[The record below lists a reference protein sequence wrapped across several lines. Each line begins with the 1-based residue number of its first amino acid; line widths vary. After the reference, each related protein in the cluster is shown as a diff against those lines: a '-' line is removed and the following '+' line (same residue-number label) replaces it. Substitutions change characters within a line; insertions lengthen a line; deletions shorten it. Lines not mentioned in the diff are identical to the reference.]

1 MDLQSWKEAITNRLR
16 DSAHFLKERSPGTLY
31 GMLAA
36 SSLLPVISA
45 YNGGDPSSLIAL
57 GSVVGSVGGNLL
69 ANQLQGWK
77 DRSEAELAADLDQ
90 LAAANPVGQETLDAI
105 LTQLETPR
113 IVQNILAE
121 ADKDWFTRTLRQEL
135 TALGNLERYQQ
146 FFTSNT
152 ATQSGSGAVAQ
163 GKGAVAAGAG
173 GVAVGGDVHGDVN
186 VNNQLIDP
194 AAPDS
199 ASLETAYLSH
209 LFTQMQ
215 ALSLGGV
222 DPKLASDAQVR
233 LSLNAVY
240 TALLTEQVEGEG
252 EGRMGLRPDARTRRI
267 SALEQID
274 RHPRLVLLGDPGSGK
289 STFVN
294 FVALCLAGE
303 RLGRREANLALL
315 REPLPDSEQPPPQPS
330 PAAGEG
336 ATPPP
341 QPWAHGP
348 LLPVRVVL
356 RDFAARGLP
365 PAGEHATA
373 RHLWDFIQ
381 TELAEGL
388 GEFGRFL
395 RKHLRERGGLLLLDG
410 LDEVPEAD
418 QRRGQIK
425 EAVEG
430 FATLFPRCRILVT
443 SRTYAY
449 QRQEW
454 QLNDFQPALLAPF
467 SPGQIERF
475 VQRWYA
481 HIGPMRH
488 WSAEDTQGRAAVL
501 QRAIRNSER
510 LAELAERPLLL
521 TLMASL
527 HAWRG
532 GSLPER
538 REDLYNDAVEL
549 LLDWWESQRV
559 VRDAKGNTNLIQPS
573 LAEWLKVDR
582 ARVRGLLNRLA
593 YDAHAGQ
600 SELVGTADI
609 AEATLIDELLALSQ
623 NPDARPR
630 RLVEYLSQRAG
641 LLVPRGNAVY
651 TFPHRT
657 FQEYLAAC
665 HLTDNDFPDVVAEL
679 ARTEPGRWREVAL
692 LAGAKAGRGTASA
705 IWSLAD
711 ALCYREAADPTCTDA
726 DLWGAQLAGQ
736 ALAESIDPAQT
747 SPRNRAKLERV
758 KGGLI
763 HLLGSGL
770 PALERARAGR
780 TLAFLGDPRAAVMT
794 VTGMDFCA
802 IPPGPFVMGSVDE
815 SETPQNWGK
824 ETPQHPL
831 NIPYTYWMGRYP
843 VTNAQYAE
851 FVAGGGYGRAEL
863 WPEAIAAKRWEKGQV
878 RVWDY
883 DLRTGQILR
892 DKWRSAAYDFGE
904 PFNLPNHPAVGVSWY
919 ESLAFCR
926 WLSERLRGA
935 GHLPADW
942 EVALPSEAEWEK
954 AARGGLEI
962 PAPSVGALF
971 TTPAAWE
978 QPAAPLRANPHP
990 ARRYPWGDDPDPQRA
1005 NYAAADIASTNSP
1018 GAFPAGASPYGVE
1031 ELSGGIFEW
1040 TRTLWGENWQKSSF
1054 DYPYQREDG
1063 REELSAT
1070 DQTLRVVRGGF
1081 WSGDA
1086 AMIRASARYRSLPY
1100 DGLNYFGFRL
1110 VCVPLSRVPGSGF

>member
-1 MDLQSWKEAITNRLR
+1 MDLQSWKEAITRRLR
-16 DSAHFLKERSPGTLY
+16 DSAHFLKMKTPGTLY

-36 SSLLPVISA
+36 SSLLPVITA
-45 YNGGDPSSLIAL
+45 FNGGDPSALIAL
-57 GSVVGSVGGNLL
+57 GGVVGGVGGNLL
-69 ANQLQGWK
+69 ANQIQGWK
-77 DRSEAELAADLDQ
+77 DRSEAELAEELGQ
-90 LAAANPVGQETLDAI
+90 LAATQPEWQETLDAI

-113 IVQNILAE
+113 TVQNILAE
-121 ADKDWFTRTLRQEL
+121 ADKEWFTRTLRQEL
-135 TALGNLERYQQ
+135 TALGNLGRYQQ

-152 ATQSGSGAVAQ
+152 ATLSGSGGLAQ

-186 VNNQLIDP
+186 INNQLIDP

-240 TALLTEQVEGEG
+240 TALLTEQVEAEG
-252 EGRMGLRPDARTRRI
+252 EGTGEGKSRIGLGLDVRRRSI

-303 RLGRREANLALL
+303 RLGRPEADLALL
-315 REPLPDSEQPPPQPS
+315 REPLPDSPQEGEKEPQPQ
-330 PAAGEG
+330 
-336 ATPPP
+336 P
-341 QPWAHGP
+341 QSWAHGP

-373 RHLWDFIQ
+373 QHLWDFIQ
-381 TELAEGL
+381 GELAEGL
-388 GEFGRFL
+388 GEYGPFL
-395 RKHLRERGGLLLLDG
+395 RKHLRERDGLLLLDG
-410 LDEVPEAD
+410 LDEVPEAN

-425 EAVEG
+425 EAVES

-454 QLNDFQPALLAPF
+454 QLNGFQPAVLAPF

-488 WSAEDTQGRAAVL
+488 WSSEDAQGRAAIL
-501 QRAIRNSER
+501 QQAIERSER
-510 LAELAERPLLL
+510 LQELAERPLLL

-538 REDLYNDAVEL
+538 REELYSDAVEL

-559 VRDAKGNTNLIQPS
+559 VRDAKGNTSLIQPS

-582 ARVRGLLNRLA
+582 TRVRGLLNRLA

-600 SELVGTADI
+600 AELVGTADI
-609 AEATLIDELLALSQ
+609 AETTLIQGLLALSQ
-623 NPDARPR
+623 NPDVKPW

-665 HLTDNDFPDVVAEL
+665 HLTDTDFPENVADL
-679 ARTEPGRWREVAL
+679 ARTDPLRWREAAL
-692 LAGAKAGRGTASA
+692 LAGAKAGRGMTSA
-705 IWSLAD
+705 IWLLAD
-711 ALCYREAADPTCTDA
+711 ALCYREANDPTCSDA

-747 SPRNRAKLERV
+747 SPRNQAKLERV

-770 PALERARAGR
+770 PALERAQAGR
-780 TLAFLGDPRAAVMT
+780 TLAFLGDPRPAVMT
-794 VTGMDFCA
+794 VAGMEFCA
-802 IPPGPFVMGSVDE
+802 IPPGPFVMGSLDE
-815 SETPQNWGK
+815 SETPSGWGQ
-824 ETPQHPL
+824 ETPQHTL
-831 NIPYTYWMGRYP
+831 DIPYAYWMGRYP
-843 VTNAQYAE
+843 VTNAQFGE
-851 FVAGGGYGRAEL
+851 FVAAGGYGRADF
-863 WPEAIAAKRWEKGQV
+863 WPEA
-878 RVWDY
+878 
-883 DLRTGQILR
+883 
-892 DKWRSAAYDFGE
+892 SAAGFWENGLFKGFWDSIGRNRPADTGL
-904 PFNLPNHPAVGVSWY
+904 PFTLPNHPAVGVSWY

-926 WLSERLRGA
+926 WLTERLRGA
-935 GHLPADW
+935 GRLPADW
-942 EVALPSEAEWEK
+942 EVTLPSEAEWEK

-962 PAPSVGALF
+962 PSPVVGALL
-971 TTPAAWE
+971 
-978 QPAAPLRANPHP
+978 AAPLRDNPNP
-990 ARRYPWGDDPDPQRA
+990 TRRYPWGDDADPQRA
-1005 NYAAADIASTNSP
+1005 NYAGAEINSTSTP
-1018 GAFPAGASPYGVE
+1018 GAFSAGVSPYGVE
-1031 ELSGGIFEW
+1031 ELSGGLFEW
-1040 TRTLWGENWQKSSF
+1040 TRSLWGADWQKSSF
-1054 DYPYQREDG
+1054 NYPYRPDDD
-1063 REELSAT
+1063 REELGAS
-1070 DQTLRVVRGGF
+1070 DRTLRIVRGGY
-1081 WSGDA
+1081 WGGDA
-1086 AMIRASARYRSLPY
+1086 AMLRASARNRYFPY
-1100 DGLNYFGFRL
+1100 LRYYYDGFRL